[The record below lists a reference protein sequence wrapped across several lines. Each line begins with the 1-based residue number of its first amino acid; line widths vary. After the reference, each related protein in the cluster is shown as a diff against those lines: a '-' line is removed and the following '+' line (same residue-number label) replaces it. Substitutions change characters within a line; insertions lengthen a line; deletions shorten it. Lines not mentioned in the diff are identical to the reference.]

1 MKKSCVLVHSDKV
14 LEGVIK
20 ELADQ
25 YDPINF
31 SYLNL
36 DSTLKLSINSK
47 KPDVLILSSS
57 ILTKGI
63 DLIYNKYCCDEQKNF
78 SSILLIDKKKE
89 LNFYRSKYPKI
100 KDFVMKPFKFFQLVT
115 SIKTVIV
122 KRQSLNDQFKKVGGY
137 ILNKAK
143 RELIVENKEIIKLT
157 ERESIILE
165 YLLQFKGKSVS
176 KKELLKNAMGYEL
189 NTATHTLD
197 THIYNLRKKLKKSVH
212 AKSILKTD
220 KERGYYLV

>member
-25 YDPINF
+25 YAPINF

-89 LNFYRSKYPKI
+89 LNSYRSKYPKI
-100 KDFVMKPFKFFQLVT
+100 KDFVMKPLKFFQLVT
-115 SIKTVIV
+115 SIETVIV
-122 KRQSLNDQFKKVGGY
+122 KRQSLNDQFKNVGGY
-137 ILNKAK
+137 ILNKA
-143 RELIVENKEIIKLT
+143 
-157 ERESIILE
+157 
-165 YLLQFKGKSVS
+165 
-176 KKELLKNAMGYEL
+176 
-189 NTATHTLD
+189 
-197 THIYNLRKKLKKSVH
+197 
-212 AKSILKTD
+212 
-220 KERGYYLV
+220 

>member
-14 LEGVIK
+14 LEEVIK

-25 YDPINF
+25 YDSINF

-57 ILTKGI
+57 
-63 DLIYNKYCCDEQKNF
+63 NKYCCDEQKNF

-89 LNFYRSKYPKI
+89 LNSYRSKYPKI

>member
-14 LEGVIK
+14 LEEVIK

-25 YDPINF
+25 YDSINF

-78 SSILLIDKKKE
+78 SSILLIDKKK
-89 LNFYRSKYPKI
+89 N
-100 KDFVMKPFKFFQLVT
+100 
-115 SIKTVIV
+115 
-122 KRQSLNDQFKKVGGY
+122 
-137 ILNKAK
+137 
-143 RELIVENKEIIKLT
+143 
-157 ERESIILE
+157 
-165 YLLQFKGKSVS
+165 
-176 KKELLKNAMGYEL
+176 
-189 NTATHTLD
+189 
-197 THIYNLRKKLKKSVH
+197 
-212 AKSILKTD
+212 
-220 KERGYYLV
+220 